1 MRPGRLLVRA
11 APYLVY
17 GAVVFGVCLY
27 ATFPYDLL
35 AQYGAAHWAPPG
47 VHVLASGVKPLFPP
61 GLQTERLAVSLDAV
75 ADRQD
80 LVQVAGLQVRPGW
93 LALATGRLQVQF
105 SAELYG
111 GRIEGH
117 VSRTRGEGVRVWNVQ
132 VAFAGLEIDR
142 HPLTRR
148 DEEAFLRGRLGG
160 TVSARFDERGQ
171 LYAASV
177 ELDVEELGFA
187 GRVLQLPLQRDIAC
201 ATVQGEAQAAT
212 AGAGNVSLACRG
224 DDLDISA
231 TGTVAWQD
239 SIRRAALDLRWQ
251 VRSQN
256 LYRQEV
262 NFLGA
267 LVGQEPDD
275 DGALSFR
282 LHGPWQR
289 LRTGTGGR

>member
-17 GAVVFGVCLY
+17 GVIVFGACLY
-27 ATFPYDLL
+27 VTFPYDLL
-35 AQYGAAHWAPPG
+35 AQYGAEHWAPPR

-61 GLQTERLAVSLDAV
+61 GLQTERVAVSLDAV

-80 LVQVAGLQVRPGW
+80 IVQVAGLQVRPSW
-93 LALATGRLQVQF
+93 LALVTGRPQAQF

-111 GRIEGH
+111 GRIEGR

-132 VAFAGLEIDR
+132 VALADLEIDR

-148 DEEAFLRGRLGG
+148 EEEAFLRGRFGG

-171 LYAASV
+171 LHAASV
-177 ELDVEELGFA
+177 ELDVEELVFA
-187 GRVLQLPLQRDIAC
+187 GQVLQLPLRRDIAC
-201 ATVQGEAQAAT
+201 ATLQGEVQAAT
-212 AGAGNVSLACRG
+212 AGAGNVSLSCRG
-224 DDLDISA
+224 DDLDFSA
-231 TGTVAWQD
+231 TGTVVWQG
-239 SIRRAALDLRWQ
+239 SVRSAALDLRWQ

-267 LVGQEPDD
+267 LVGQEPND

-282 LHGPWQR
+282 LYGPWQR
-289 LRTGTGGR
+289 LRTGG

>member
-17 GAVVFGVCLY
+17 GVIVFGACLY

-35 AQYGAAHWAPPG
+35 AQYGAEHWAPPG
-47 VHVLASGVKPLFPP
+47 VHVQASGVKPLFPP
-61 GLQTERLAVSLDAV
+61 GLQTQRLTVSLDAV

-80 LVQVAGLQVRPGW
+80 VVQVAGLQVRPSW
-93 LALATGRLQVQF
+93 LALVTGRPQAQF

-117 VSRTRGEGVRVWNVQ
+117 VSRTRGDAGRVWNVQ
-132 VAFAGLEIDR
+132 VAFADLEIDR
-142 HPLTRR
+142 YPLTRR
-148 DEEAFLRGRLGG
+148 EEEAFLRGRLGG
-160 TVSARFDERGQ
+160 TVSARFDDRGQ
-171 LYAASV
+171 LHAASV
-177 ELDVEELGFA
+177 ELDVEELVFA
-187 GRVLQLPLQRDIAC
+187 GGVLQLPLQRDIAC
-201 ATVQGEAQAAT
+201 ATMQGEAQAAT
-212 AGAGNVSLACRG
+212 AGAGNVSLSCRG

-231 TGTVAWQD
+231 TGTVAWQG
-239 SIRRAALDLRWQ
+239 SIRSAALDLRWQ

-267 LVGQEPDD
+267 LVGQEPND

-282 LHGPWQR
+282 LYGPWQR
-289 LRTGTGGR
+289 LRTSG

>member
-17 GAVVFGVCLY
+17 GVIVFGVCLY

-61 GLQTERLAVSLDAV
+61 GLQTERVAVSLDAV

-80 LVQVAGLQVRPGW
+80 IAQVAGLQVRPSW
-93 LALATGRLQVQF
+93 LALATVRPQAQF

-117 VSRTRGEGVRVWNVQ
+117 VGRTRDEGVRVWNVQ
-132 VAFAGLEIDR
+132 VAFDGLELDR
-142 HPLTRR
+142 HPLTRHE
-148 DEEAFLRGRLGG
+148 EEAFLRGRLGG

-171 LYAASV
+171 LHAASV
-177 ELDVEELGFA
+177 ELDVEELVFA

-201 ATVQGEAQAAT
+201 ATLQGEAQAAT
-212 AGAGNVSLACRG
+212 AGAGNVSLSCRG

-231 TGTVAWQD
+231 TGTVAWQG
-239 SIRRAALDLRWQ
+239 SIRSAAFDLRWQ

-267 LVGQEPDD
+267 LVGQEPND

-282 LHGPWQR
+282 LYGPWQR
-289 LRTGTGGR
+289 LRTSG

>member
-17 GAVVFGVCLY
+17 GVIVFGACLY
-27 ATFPYDLL
+27 VTFPYDLL
-35 AQYGAAHWAPPG
+35 AQYGAEHWAPPG

-61 GLQTERLAVSLDAV
+61 GLQTERATVSLDAV

-80 LVQVAGLQVRPGW
+80 IVQVAGLQVRPSW
-93 LALATGRLQVQF
+93 LALTTGRPQAQF
-105 SAELYG
+105 SADLYG

-132 VAFAGLEIDR
+132 VAFADLEVDR

-160 TVSARFDERGQ
+160 TVSARFDERGR
-171 LYAASV
+171 LHAASV
-177 ELDVEELGFA
+177 ELDVEELVFA
-187 GRVLQLPLQRDIAC
+187 GRVLQLPLQRNIAC
-201 ATVQGEAQAAT
+201 AAAQGEAQMPAADT
-212 AGAGNVSLACRG
+212 GDVSLSCRG
-224 DDLDISA
+224 DDLDIVAS
-231 TGTVAWQD
+231 GTVTWQN
-239 SIRRAALDLRWQ
+239 SIRNAVLDLRWQ
-251 VRSQN
+251 LRSQS

-267 LVGQEPDD
+267 LVGQAPNA
-275 DGALSFR
+275 DGQLSFR
-282 LHGPWQR
+282 LYGPWQR
-289 LRTGTGGR
+289 LRTSG